1 MKKCW
6 YHISSKL
13 KPPKLGAIIGQHLK
27 GKSCCCILLK
37 SWTFCIHTIETKL
50 HSMAIKLRNNSNHQM
65 RQKVHTR
72 ILTFTGHRNLD
83 PINIKNEFFTR
94 NNNHIFKRNGR
105 FKRSIFYWWKTCG
118 LIIGFKVGGWKQH
131 HQAHLAEKY
140 IYCNVY

>member
-1 MKKCW
+1 
-6 YHISSKL
+6 
-13 KPPKLGAIIGQHLK
+13 
-27 GKSCCCILLK
+27 
-37 SWTFCIHTIETKL
+37 
-50 HSMAIKLRNNSNHQM
+50 MAIKLRNNSNHQM

-83 PINIKNEFFTR
+83 PINIKNAFFTR

-140 IYCNVY
+140 IYIAMYIRQLSYSKWYPKQHNEHFLLKKHRKDILLGHDVEEW